1 MPATRLQSYLR
12 ERPADTL
19 AALGLVS
26 GTLSALWGQAF
37 SLDGLRPLA
46 RVFLLEPA
54 VLPIGFF
61 YGAALAVG
69 LALLLRRPW
78 ALLVV
83 PVTTMYA
90 WSAAIHT
97 AIRLQRNIGDDAH
110 LIAASL
116 GAGAIGAGLAHLGCS
131 LVAPDLRRPWRRVA
145 LTCAVGAAAGM
156 LFYLG
161 ERKLIDERVLYFAWQ
176 PAVAF
181 AIGLGL
187 TQRSGLM
194 RSPGISS

>member
-1 MPATRLQSYLR
+1 MPATRLSSYLR
-12 ERPADTL
+12 DRPADTL

-26 GTLSALWGQAF
+26 GTLSALLGQAF
-37 SLDGLRPLA
+37 ILEPLRPLA
-46 RVFLLEPA
+46 RLFLLEPA

-61 YGAALAVG
+61 YGAALALG
-69 LALLLRRPW
+69 IAMWLRRPW

-97 AIRLQRNIGDDAH
+97 AVRLQENAGGDPR
-110 LIAASL
+110 LVAASL
-116 GAGAIGAGLAHLGCS
+116 SGGAVGAGLTHLGCAL
-131 LVAPDLRRPWRRVA
+131 LVPGLRRPWWRFA
-145 LTCAVGAAAGM
+145 LTCAVGAAVGM

-161 ERKLIDERVLYFAWQ
+161 ERRYIDERVLYFVWQ

-181 AIGLGL
+181 CIGLGL
-187 TQRSGLM
+187 PRGRQAQGA
-194 RSPGISS
+194 